1 METITRNVRVSRGD
15 RRMLTQ
21 TSIRFGCRFEK
32 LTSRLLGVF
41 VVVSALV
48 SPGAEFAVA
57 RDAPANDF
65 SSLLEWKN
73 QIAADLEHNK
83 RYLPGVRA
91 RGKIGLVN
99 LELNINRAGWVLPG
113 TRIATVDRELGSMA
127 LLLLQQSQPFPA
139 PEHVGLRD
147 ATFRIVVPIRFYE
160 IPPQDAAGL
169 QDLERRKLL
178 ECYEADREELE
189 YQRRKAAYRKVEP
202 PSEVY
207 RMPEGCFEAKRQGAE
222 RREADA
228 LR

>member
-1 METITRNVRVSRGD
+1 M
-15 RRMLTQ
+15 
-21 TSIRFGCRFEK
+21 

-127 LLLLQQSQPFPA
+127 LLLLQRRNMSAFATQHSA
-139 PEHVGLRD
+139 SSCRSDSTKSLLRTRRGFRTWSAANYWS
-147 ATFRIVVPIRFYE
+147 ATKRIVRSSSISVGRRRIGRWS
-160 IPPQDAAGL
+160 L
-169 QDLERRKLL
+169 QARYIASRR
-178 ECYEADREELE
+178 DVWR
-189 YQRRKAAYRKVEP
+189 QSV
-202 PSEVY
+202 
-207 RMPEGCFEAKRQGAE
+207 RMQSVSVGRPTRYDTA
-222 RREADA
+222 
-228 LR
+228 